1 MTDVL
6 RLQTLRYALHT
17 DANTFTGI
25 GDSPFTG
32 LLGGTAPLPLQI
44 TDDGASFLP
53 RQRTPIE
60 RPLKSLGGRRYPHI
74 RGAQDTADL
83 SVALEFKGVNSNT
96 GGAVTS
102 WEAKMEQGYLLQS
115 LFGAAAAATAST
127 ASTVDSTGHTP
138 ASGVLQVV
146 SGTNYAV
153 GQVIAFA
160 TSSGLQIGRVEIKAT
175 NVLTLQHP
183 YSGTPTTGATV
194 FRLGVYT
201 VSDSTTQHVHAF
213 FTAEGENFRRDYAGC
228 APMSMNI
235 AIPNTGLVTMSSVF
249 SPTTWSDPASGEA
262 NPAYADPTAG
272 NPIVNDG
279 AIFRLDGVEFLLRN
293 ASITYNCATAMRET
307 SSRTNGKLGGVCG
320 TGDGKSF
327 MIEGELY
334 IGPSGNSLNEVVDNG
349 SANPDV
355 VELLGSDVAAGQI
368 STAREVALQ
377 VGTEIGGC
385 MYALLPTADFR
396 ASVQGGGAF
405 PVVKFQAVGTGA
417 LPATLAVG

>member
-1 MTDVL
+1 MTDIL

-17 DANTFTGI
+17 NASTFTGTP
-25 GDSPFTG
+25 GSLF
-32 LLGGTAPLPLQI
+32 PLQI

-74 RGAQDTADL
+74 RGAQDTADV
-83 SVALEFKGVNSNT
+83 SVALEMKGVNSNT
-96 GGAVTS
+96 GAAVAT
-102 WEAKMEQGYLLQS
+102 WETKLEQGYLLQS
-115 LFGAAAAATAST
+115 LFGTAAPATTGAAPTIAAA
-127 ASTVDSTGHTP
+127 GHTP
-138 ASGVLQVV
+138 ATGVVAFTAAANVQN
-146 SGTNYAV
+146 GA
-153 GQVIAFA
+153 VIAFSTA
-160 TSSGLQIGRVEIKAT
+160 SGLQIGRVESGGGAST
-175 NVLTLQHP
+175 TSVTLQHP
-183 YSGTPTTGATV
+183 YSGAPVNASTV
-194 FRLGVYT
+194 YRLAVYD
-201 VSDSTTQHVHAF
+201 VSDSVTGHIHAF
-213 FTAEGENFRRDYAGC
+213 FAAEGEDWRRDYFGC
-228 APMSMNI
+228 APMSMNV
-235 AIPNTGLVTMSSVF
+235 AIPNTGLVTMSSTF
-249 SPTTWSDPASGEA
+249 SPTTWSDVAEA

-272 NPIVNDG
+272 NPLVNDG

-334 IGPSGNSLNEVVDNG
+334 LGDASTVLPEAIDNG
-349 SANPDV
+349 SYTAGAPQLV
-355 VELLGSDVAAGQI
+355 SMLGSDVAAGQI
-368 STAREVALQ
+368 STSREVALQ

-385 MYALLPTADFR
+385 MYALLPSADFR
-396 ASVQGGGAF
+396 ATMQAGGAF